1 MTKRHYIH
9 AVIALFLGCL
19 ILLTACKDERNLVT
33 NPPTTIEG
41 FVVDFSILDVNPNS
55 ATHDQP
61 VSPRDY
67 LQKVSAWYFGHA
79 T

>member
-1 MTKRHYIH
+1 MNRNRFAVRHLWP
-9 AVIALFLGCL
+9 ALAPLAALAL
-19 ILLTACKDERNLVT
+19 IVGACGKDDPAGPASGAMPDFQLV
-33 NPPTTIEG
+33 
-41 FVVDFSILDVNPNS
+41 DVNPTS
-55 ATHDQP
+55 PTYAQS

>member
-1 MTKRHYIH
+1 MKIRIPVTRRL
-9 AVIALFLGCL
+9 ALAPLVAL
-19 ILLTACKDERNLVT
+19 ALLVGACSDDDPAKPAETGAMPDFQLV
-33 NPPTTIEG
+33 
-41 FVVDFSILDVNPNS
+41 DVNPAS
-55 ATHDQP
+55 PTYAQS

>member
-1 MTKRHYIH
+1 MNRNRF
-9 AVIALFLGCL
+9 AMRRLWPALAALA
-19 ILLTACKDERNLVT
+19 ILAGACGKDDPAGPASGAMPDFQLV
-33 NPPTTIEG
+33 
-41 FVVDFSILDVNPNS
+41 DVNPAS
-55 ATHDQP
+55 PTYAQS